1 MENYVAPTRQSCA
14 GHATVSQSR
23 HSLCVIAVI
32 VTLSSESVYS
42 HICLQCHGQ
51 RAMNTCIHSRLDIKC
66 SAHPVLPPQSPSL
79 TRSEPIPLSLYS
91 GTTLHFE
98 PPLDPYYPG
107 TDNIRREGPHRAQA
121 NGIFMLDLHT
131 Q

>member
-51 RAMNTCIHSRLDIKC
+51 RAVNTCIHSRLNIKC

-79 TRSEPIPLSLYS
+79 TRSEPIPLSIP
-91 GTTLHFE
+91 E
-98 PPLDPYYPG
+98 PPFILSHLW
-107 TDNIRREGPHRAQA
+107 TLITRARIILGGRGLTA
-121 NGIFMLDLHT
+121 LRLMEYLCWISIPNK
-131 Q
+131 